1 MWGGE
6 AALLFRL
13 RDALS
18 DRVLEGPLCLRPPY
32 RILEWLGLFHR
43 LHPHDWPADS
53 FHRRP
58 GFPLWMHHWPER
70 FRDCSGVCCTWNF
83 GAR

>member
-6 AALLFRL
+6 AALLLRL

-18 DRVLEGPLCLRPPY
+18 DCVLEGSLRLRPPY
-32 RILEWLGLFHR
+32 RILEWLGVFHR
-43 LHPHDWPADS
+43 LHPHDWRTDG

-58 GFPLWMHHWPER
+58 GFPLWLHHRPEG
-70 FRDCSGVCCTWNF
+70 FRDRGSVRRAWNLS
-83 GAR
+83 AR